1 MHGIC
6 RIYDFKLFKAC
17 RFLTIFCRY
26 FELYIY
32 GTLFIGKEARASMS
46 PSVSHLIFLISIAH
60 TSVLLSEIAPSILAA
75 STSSRMYVSTFLP

>member
-1 MHGIC
+1 MESVVFTILSFL
-6 RIYDFKLFKAC
+6 RLADFDHF
-17 RFLTIFCRY
+17 FCRY

-60 TSVLLSEIAPSILAA
+60 TSVLLSEIVPSILAA
-75 STSSRMYVSTFLP
+75 STSPRMYVSTFLP